1 MVKDDIIATDEIVKV
16 DITKKDLDS
25 KKCTCSQ
32 STGRDI
38 FCKLHGDRDKI

>member
-1 MVKDDIIATDEIVKV
+1 MVKDDIITNEIVKV
-16 DITKKDLDS
+16 DITKKDLNS
-25 KKCTCSQ
+25 KKCTCSI